1 MGKKIHDLP
10 SAAPLLTDEIEVSQS
25 PHGVNTS
32 KRVTL
37 TALKTLFSEVKS
49 VTLYIPWTDVQQL
62 NSSPQVAV
70 AAISGKMIFVE
81 NVLAEYG
88 DGGSTPYDT
97 NTKLRIGHL
106 PADGGAKA
114 QFGLD
119 KFLEAPYDIKV
130 RAVPIT
136 CDDGITVGSQYVVNK
151 PLYVFVETG
160 DPQTGDFGI
169 NLTIFYREVTPGL

>member
-10 SAAPLLTDEIEVSQS
+10 SATPLLTDEIEVSQS
-25 PHGVNTS
+25 PHNANTS

-37 TALKTLFSEVKS
+37 TQLKTLISEVKMVS
-49 VTLYIPWTDVQQL
+49 VYINYADVQQL
-62 NSSPQVAV
+62 NSSPYLAV

-97 NTKLRIGHL
+97 NTKLRIGHI
-106 PADGGAKA
+106 PSDGGAKA

-136 CDDGITVGSQYVVNK
+136 CDDGITVGAQYVVNK
-151 PLYVFVETG
+151 PLYIFVETG
-160 DPQTGDFGI
+160 DPQNGDFGI
-169 NLTIFYREVTPGL
+169 NLTIFYREVAPTL